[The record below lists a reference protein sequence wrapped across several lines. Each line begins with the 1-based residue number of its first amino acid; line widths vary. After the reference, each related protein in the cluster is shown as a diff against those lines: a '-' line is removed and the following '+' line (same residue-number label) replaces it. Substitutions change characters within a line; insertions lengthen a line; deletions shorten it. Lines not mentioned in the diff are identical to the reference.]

1 MKAHFSILVFALLA
15 LSAVATGTGNYIDAR
30 GQIAS
35 DLNRALVCAVA
46 EDGRSWVNNDTIRVC
61 KQLNTASSSIAAMMI
76 HLPWKRYLRESSF
89 FIVLAAIMWLSAYCH
104 SSDFISSAASAVAF
118 LAMVLAS
125 VLLTDT
131 TMPDE
136 LSRSFGK
143 ALSHII
149 GKYAYVLSAVMEITL
164 SMIPIIIDSALGM
177 LEARKARGASL
188 SRHPFREVCQ
198 ISISILSD
206 ILDKAEIYADALY
219 SRGYDVSA
227 SRCTASYSFGDCFL
241 IVCGI
246 VSFPILYF
254 YIH

>member
-1 MKAHFSILVFALLA
+1 MAEVMIFHYRDNDNFLVRLNPNTKLVLLLSYSVTVSAMQPGVVLPLSILPV
-15 LSAVATGTGNYIDAR
+15 VV
-30 GQIAS
+30 
-35 DLNRALVCAVA
+35 ALV
-46 EDGRSWVNNDTIRVC
+46 I
-61 KQLNTASSSIAAMMI
+61 K
-76 HLPWKRYLRESSF
+76 LPLLSYLKESLF
-89 FIVLAAIMWLSAYCH
+89 FIIIAVLMGFSRYISFGDWLESLSKSVSFLSTILAA
-104 SSDFISSAASAVAF
+104 
-118 LAMVLAS
+118 
-125 VLLTDT
+125 VLLCDT

-136 LSRSFGK
+136 LSRSLGK

>member
-1 MKAHFSILVFALLA
+1 MAEVMIFHYRDNDNFLVRLNPNTKLVLLLSYSVTVSAMQPGVVLPLSILPV
-15 LSAVATGTGNYIDAR
+15 VV
-30 GQIAS
+30 
-35 DLNRALVCAVA
+35 ALV
-46 EDGRSWVNNDTIRVC
+46 I
-61 KQLNTASSSIAAMMI
+61 K
-76 HLPWKRYLRESSF
+76 LPLLSYLKESLF
-89 FIVLAAIMWLSAYCH
+89 FIIIAILMGFSRYISSGDWLESLSKSVSFLSTILAA
-104 SSDFISSAASAVAF
+104 
-118 LAMVLAS
+118 
-125 VLLTDT
+125 VLLCDT

-136 LSRSFGK
+136 LSRSLGK